1 MKEAWRT
8 LNGWYRLAEDQPPL
22 ACPET
27 MSKPM
32 AKRVNLYEKAA
43 PMGGPLPFNFPF
55 FKISDNM
62 PTDSEV
68 RTVVRG
74 LKNERAGRATG
85 MKAKHLKGWLDEV
98 QHKEKAARENPG
110 RVGAD
115 PGLGSKW
122 GIFIEMIQTIW
133 DREGIPEQISWMG
146 VALLP
151 KGGGDF
157 RGIGL
162 LDPCLKVVEKI
173 MVGHLATIEFHPCL
187 HGRLPKRET
196 GTATIEA
203 KLAQQLAW
211 VEQEPLYQVYLD
223 LRKTYDHLDQE

>member
-1 MKEAWRT
+1 MKSSLATDCKQCAANTASTVESHLSSGAVKEAWRA
-8 LNGWYRLAEDQPPL
+8 LKGWYRSAEDRPPP

-85 MKAKHLKGWLDEV
+85 MKAKHLKGWLNEI
-98 QHKEKAARENPG
+98 QHEKKTVRENPG
-110 RVGAD
+110 REGAN
-115 PGLGSKW
+115 PGLGRKW
-122 GIFIEMIQTIW
+122 
-133 DREGIPEQISWMG
+133 RSS
-146 VALLP
+146 LS
-151 KGGGDF
+151 
-157 RGIGL
+157 
-162 LDPCLKVVEKI
+162 
-173 MVGHLATIEFHPCL
+173 
-187 HGRLPKRET
+187 
-196 GTATIEA
+196 
-203 KLAQQLAW
+203 
-211 VEQEPLYQVYLD
+211 
-223 LRKTYDHLDQE
+223 